1 MSELDLHTYTVKEA
15 LDKFITEYNQAI
27 NKKNYT
33 NLKVIH
39 GYGSSG
45 EGGNIK
51 KRFRALLKTNSD
63 KLQCIFGEDI
73 STNPGYTIVKPIALL
88 PTYIDK
94 LGEDILHFC
103 ITGKPKEKIM
113 GKFRKHGAS
122 AVAASIKNLDES
134 GKLEI
139 LMKGKYKCYISV

>member
-1 MSELDLHTYTVKEA
+1 MFELDLHTYTVREA
-15 LDKFITEYNQAI
+15 LDKFITEYNQVI
-27 NKKNYT
+27 NKKNYS

-51 KRFRALLKTNSD
+51 KRFRALLGKNSD
-63 KLQCIFGEDI
+63 KLQYVFGEDI

-94 LGEDILHFC
+94 LEKEILHFC
-103 ITGKPKEKIM
+103 LTGKPKEKIM
-113 GKFRKHGAS
+113 GKFRKYGAS
-122 AVAASIKNLDES
+122 AVAASIKNLSES

-139 LMKGKYKCYISV
+139 LMKGKYKCYIRV